1 VQVEGKLGHGS
12 ESHIKR
18 GGRTDAR
25 VGGIIGGPQVEA
37 VERGIVVVIRDLVSH
52 VLQHGL
58 DPTPIEAGKTLS
70 LSTRRNT
77 AE

>member
-1 VQVEGKLGHGS
+1 M
-12 ESHIKR
+12 
-18 GGRTDAR
+18 
-25 VGGIIGGPQVEA
+25 GGIIGGTQVEA

-70 LSTRRNT
+70 LSNRRNT